1 MQYRERDDKVI
12 IFLVFLQFLFSY
24 ISTKIIS
31 QDFKLSFK
39 ELLYVLITG
48 SFLGFTYNYINIITV
63 LFLYIFLIFLW
74 RNKSN
79 IYEVLIYCSL
89 GMIIS
94 VLSDHISS
102 FFRYAIF
109 GNKSSSFKQ
118 LLVLHMPMY
127 YIIGLILSS
136 LASYVLKRILANIKN
151 QNKSP
156 IFLTALSCFIWLTYV
171 FSIIL
176 IRVSGDQ
183 PRLIILN
190 LIFLSLYLIL
200 FFGILITYI
209 LISQKTYE
217 TRRRE
222 DEYMYMER
230 YTQDIEKQYN
240 ELRKFRHDYQN
251 ILTSL
256 EGYLVQEDTAGLKQ
270 YFYSNIKKH
279 SDRLM
284 HNEYMLEDLSNI
296 KINGI
301 KSIIA
306 TKIIYAQDMGLN
318 ANFETSD
325 VITRINMDIILL
337 VRILGILLDNAIE
350 ELLYLGYGQLLVGL
364 IKYPDNILIIVQNTC
379 RDNLPNIQTLK
390 KRNFSTK
397 SSNRGLGLSNVSDI
411 IDQCPNVISEIIVDN
426 QLFIHKI
433 FIFDKEK

>member
-1 MQYRERDDKVI
+1 
-12 IFLVFLQFLFSY
+12 
-24 ISTKIIS
+24 
-31 QDFKLSFK
+31 
-39 ELLYVLITG
+39 
-48 SFLGFTYNYINIITV
+48 
-63 LFLYIFLIFLW
+63 
-74 RNKSN
+74 
-79 IYEVLIYCSL
+79 
-89 GMIIS
+89 
-94 VLSDHISS
+94 
-102 FFRYAIF
+102 
-109 GNKSSSFKQ
+109 
-118 LLVLHMPMY
+118 
-127 YIIGLILSS
+127 
-136 LASYVLKRILANIKN
+136 
-151 QNKSP
+151 
-156 IFLTALSCFIWLTYV
+156 
-171 FSIIL
+171 
-176 IRVSGDQ
+176 
-183 PRLIILN
+183 
-190 LIFLSLYLIL
+190 
-200 FFGILITYI
+200 
-209 LISQKTYE
+209 
-217 TRRRE
+217 
-222 DEYMYMER
+222 MER